1 MSKDHI
7 ESADMNDG
15 ENVRVDA
22 PMEIP
27 KISKLDRRIAEPR
40 MKKKRTKAESL
51 TSLNNLDDGCL
62 MHILS
67 FLSPIPG
74 KHTHIYSF

>member
-1 MSKDHI
+1 MSKDQI

-27 KISKLDRRIAEPR
+27 KISKLDRRIADPR
-40 MKKKRTKAESL
+40 MMKKRMKPESL

-74 KHTHIYSF
+74 KFGSFH

>member
-1 MSKDHI
+1 MSKDQI

-27 KISKLDRRIAEPR
+27 KISKLDRRIADPR
-40 MKKKRTKAESL
+40 MMKKRMIPESL

-74 KHTHIYSF
+74 KFGSFH